1 MIKDKDLNIL
11 VVDDEKEICGILTKW
26 LSLKGH
32 RVKSVSTGKKAL
44 NLIKKEH
51 FDVVFLDIVM
61 PGISGVDVLEAMM
74 QISLKTKLIMVT
86 GKLVDNDL
94 WNDLRRKGAWGFLQK
109 PFKIEDMTATISR

>member
-44 NLIKKEH
+44 NLIKKKH

-61 PGISGVDVLEAMM
+61 PGISGVNVLEAMM

-86 GKLVDNDL
+86 GKF
-94 WNDLRRKGAWGFLQK
+94 RTHETGRKKLLLYNALK
-109 PFKIEDMTATISR
+109 SAVS